1 MPTFDGGLFDE
12 FLFDGDADSSAPIE
26 KSSSDTLAIGL
37 TELSYFFFEKESSD
51 ILAIGIPGI
60 RNALG
65 VTLSSADEIALALEE
80 ASSMLVA
87 MSSSDT
93 LAVAATEAS
102 AIVATNRL
110 PAVLDSGRV
119 VNWSRLS

>member
-1 MPTFDGGLFDE
+1 MPTFDDGLFDE

-26 KSSSDTLAIGL
+26 KSSSDTLAIGID
-37 TELSYFFFEKESSD
+37 EFSYFFFEKESSD
-51 ILAIGIPGI
+51 VLAIGIPGI
-60 RNALG
+60 RNALE
-65 VTLSSADEIALALEE
+65 VTLSSNDTIALSLEE
-80 ASSMLVA
+80 ASSIRVA

-93 LAVAATEAS
+93 LAIAATEAS

-110 PAVLDSGRV
+110 PAALDSGRV